1 MELKEYTCLAK
12 RSESETVIKKSR
24 FICALIPVESERQ
37 AAEELLKVRKKHYN
51 ATHNCS
57 AMILK
62 ADASFEKSSDDG
74 EPQGT
79 AGLPMLEVL
88 RHSGLT
94 NILAVVTRYF
104 GGTLLGAGGLAR
116 AYGASVTRSLSEA
129 KKVRMIPAI
138 ELGFTVE
145 YADYSKLQSIAGE
158 YGAQV
163 TAEFTDKVCLLYTSY
178 VERELTHTLLRSAP
192 AYTVCKTGDVCDLFG
207 FYPFAFFGYRSRAVM
222 RSLFHAYHFFYFF

>member
-1 MELKEYTCLAK
+1 MSLNDMELKEYTCLAK

-163 TAEFTDKVCLLYTSY
+163 TAEFTDKVDARM
-178 VERELTHTLLRSAP
+178 VVRQAVFAQAEKKIRE
-192 AYTVCKTGDVCDLFG
+192 
-207 FYPFAFFGYRSRAVM
+207 AFFGADVM
-222 RSLFHAYHFFYFF
+222 RVLGERYITKTVGF